1 MARSTSLFSARR
13 RRALVA
19 VAVVPL
25 AAGLAACGS
34 SSGSSGSGGSQ
45 TLTIAMWTN
54 PAAVAQTQKVD
65 AEFEQQHPGVK
76 IKLQTA
82 PTAANAWPTL
92 WQSLV
97 SAKSVDVLA
106 QFPPTPHSYPPAS
119 TGIIPQGTPALVQS
133 GQFVD
138 LSNQPFMKRFDPAA
152 QKYAMGY
159 NNGVYGVMTAEYVN
173 NSGMFYKKDI
183 LAKYGLS
190 VPTTYGE
197 FISDLDTLKSKGITP
212 LYVAGKDGY
221 QSIPWFGIM
230 NQLLMQ
236 DKPTADAPALWEK
249 RAEDFWSGAQSWND
263 PVYAD
268 TAQRYEKILSYMEP
282 NAAGVP
288 AQSAP
293 GVWAAKTNDFPFF
306 FDGSFDGNTIAQDNP
321 GLNFGFM
328 AMPGT
333 DTASW
338 NRAALAPDLSWVVPT
353 WSKHQTLAMQ
363 WLDLFTQPDN
373 YAAWLKATGSIST
386 EPSVPTPTLPWTD
399 WLAAHASEG
408 YPNVQ
413 QPWTSTK
420 FPKVAGDIDR
430 TKMQPFGSQTPA
442 DALKQAADAYK
453 SAAGH

>member
-1 MARSTSLFSARR
+1 MARSTSLQSGRY
-13 RRALVA
+13 RRALA
-19 VAVVPL
+19 ALAAVPL
-25 AAGLAACGS
+25 AVGLAACGS
-34 SSGSSGSGGSQ
+34 SSKSGSGSSQ

-65 AEFEQQHPGVK
+65 AEFEKAHPGVK

-106 QFPPTPHSYPPAS
+106 QFPPTPHAYPPAS
-119 TGIIPQGTPALVQS
+119 TGIVPQGTPALIQS

-138 LSNQPFMKRFDPAA
+138 LTNQPFMKRFDPAA

-159 NNGVYGVMTAEYVN
+159 NNGTYGVMTAEYVN
-173 NSGMFYKKDI
+173 NSGMFYKKD
-183 LAKYGLS
+183 LLTKYGLS
-190 VPTTYGE
+190 VPTTYSE
-197 FISDLDTLKSKGITP
+197 FIKDLDVLKSKGVTP

-221 QSIPWFGIM
+221 QSIAWFGIM

-236 DKPTADAPALWEK
+236 GKQSADAPAVWEK
-249 RAEDFWSGAQSWND
+249 RAQDFWDGTQSWTD

-268 TAQRYEKILSYMEP
+268 AANRYEKVLSYMEP

-306 FDGSFDGNTIAQDNP
+306 FDGSYDGNTIAQSNP
-321 GLNFGFM
+321 SLNFGFM
-328 AMPGT
+328 ALPGA
-333 DTASW
+333 DDAAA
-338 NRAALAPDLSWVVPT
+338 NRAVLAPDLSWVVPT
-353 WSKHQTLAMQ
+353 WSKHQQLAME
-363 WLDLFTQPDN
+363 WLDMFTAPDN

-386 EPSVPTPTLPWTD
+386 EPAVPTPSLSWTD
-399 WLAAHASEG
+399 WLSTHASQGFVNAE
-408 YPNVQ
+408 

-420 FPKVAGDIDR
+420 FPTAAGDQDR

-442 DALKQAADAYK
+442 QALKESADAYK

>member
-1 MARSTSLFSARR
+1 MARTTPLQSWRY
-13 RRALVA
+13 RRAFAALA
-19 VAVVPL
+19 AVPL

-34 SSGSSGSGGSQ
+34 SSGSGSGSSQ

-65 AEFEQQHPGVK
+65 AEFEKAHPGVK

-82 PTAANAWPTL
+82 PTAASAWPTL

-106 QFPPTPHSYPPAS
+106 QFPPTPHAYPPAS
-119 TGIIPQGTPALVQS
+119 TGIIPQGTPALIQS

-138 LSNQPFMKRFDPAA
+138 LTDQPFMKRFDPAA

-159 NNGVYGVMTAEYVN
+159 NNGTYGVMTAEYVN
-173 NSGMFYKKDI
+173 NSGMFYKKD
-183 LAKYGLS
+183 LLTKYGLS
-190 VPTTYGE
+190 VPTTYSE
-197 FISDLDTLKSKGITP
+197 FVNDLDVLKSKGLTP

-221 QSIPWFGIM
+221 QSIAWFGIM

-236 DKPTADAPALWEK
+236 GKPSADAPAVWEK
-249 RAEDFWSGAQSWND
+249 RAQDFWSGAQSWTD

-268 TAQRYEKILSYMEP
+268 AANRYEKVLSYMEP

-306 FDGSFDGNTIAQDNP
+306 FDGSYDGNTIAQSNP
-321 GLNFGFM
+321 SLNFGFM
-328 AMPGT
+328 ALPGA
-333 DTASW
+333 DDAAA
-338 NRAALAPDLSWVVPT
+338 NRAVLAPDLSWVVPT
-353 WSKHQTLAMQ
+353 WSKHQQLAME
-363 WLDLFTQPDN
+363 WLDMFTQPDN

-386 EPSVPTPTLPWTD
+386 EPAVPTPPLSWTD
-399 WLAAHASEG
+399 WLSTHASQGFVNAE
-408 YPNVQ
+408 

-420 FPKVAGDIDR
+420 FPTAAGDQDR

-442 DALKQAADAYK
+442 QALKESADAYK

>member
-1 MARSTSLFSARR
+1 MARSTSLCSTRR
-13 RRALVA
+13 RRALAVVA
-19 VAVVPL
+19 AVPL

-34 SSGSSGSGGSQ
+34 SGGSSGSGSSQ

-54 PAAVAQTQKVD
+54 PAAVTQTQKVD

-106 QFPPTPHSYPPAS
+106 QFPPTPHAYPPAS
-119 TGIIPQGTPALVQS
+119 TGIIPQGTPALIQS

-159 NNGVYGVMTAEYVN
+159 NSGVYGVMTAEYVN
-173 NSGMFYKKDI
+173 NSGMFYKKDL

-236 DKPTADAPALWEK
+236 DKPSTDAAALWEK
-249 RAEDFWSGAQSWND
+249 RAQDFWSGAQSWTD

-293 GVWAAKTNDFPFF
+293 GVWAAKANDFPFF
-306 FDGSFDGNTIAQDNP
+306 FDGSYDGNTIAQGNP
-321 GLNFGFM
+321 SLNFGFM
-328 AMPGT
+328 AMPGA
-333 DTASW
+333 DDASW
-338 NRAALAPDLSWVVPT
+338 NRPVLAPDLAWVVPT
-353 WSKHQTLAMQ
+353 WSKHQQLAME

-386 EPSVPTPTLPWTD
+386 EPSVPTPQLPWTD
-399 WLAAHASEG
+399 WLATHASQG
-408 YPNVQ
+408 YVNAE